1 MNKLFRRSSN
11 QWSSCFDKNFLELLQ
26 LIAAFFFHVFQPK
39 IAAKS
44 VIMVCIRFI
53 ICVVSFDDTK
63 VRRIPS
69 LKLGR
74 ISVELFILP
83 LMLILRWKGELSIL
97 GVESTLVLRKLHL
110 LFAISL
116 VIRRSEHK
124 RMLQSGLGR
133 TLCIVN
139 KHGKE

>member
-1 MNKLFRRSSN
+1 
-11 QWSSCFDKNFLELLQ
+11 
-26 LIAAFFFHVFQPK
+26 
-39 IAAKS
+39 
-44 VIMVCIRFI
+44 MVCIRFI

-74 ISVELFILP
+74 ISRRVVHSSLDAYFK
-83 LMLILRWKGELSIL
+83 MKRGLSIL
-97 GVESTLVLRKLHL
+97 GVESTLVLRKQVP

-124 RMLQSGLGR
+124 RMLQSGLENA
-133 TLCIVN
+133 LYS
-139 KHGKE
+139 